1 MKLFLSGVN
10 KKRAILQR
18 LYFPRILPTL
28 AVLRVH
34 PARRVVLADLDRWRE
49 VRHLA
54 GTPTQALVYLLC
66 LHPEFRAL
74 VYWRLGAAGYVLR
87 LFAPPLRTLH
97 LLMPPSHVGPGLYVQ
112 HGDETFVAC
121 RRIGRNAWLNQGITV
136 GYTSDDDYPT
146 LGDEGT
152 LDSGCKVLVSVTLGD
167 GVVVGANAVV
177 LRDVPAG
184 ATVSPP
190 VARIVQGVRNSD
202 G

>member
-74 VYWRLGAAGYVLR
+74 VYWRSRGCRLRAA
-87 LFAPPLRTLH
+87 PLRAASANAG

-121 RRIGRNAWLNQGITV
+121 RQSA
-136 GYTSDDDYPT
+136 
-146 LGDEGT
+146 
-152 LDSGCKVLVSVTLGD
+152 
-167 GVVVGANAVV
+167 
-177 LRDVPAG
+177 
-184 ATVSPP
+184 ATRS
-190 VARIVQGVRNSD
+190 
-202 G
+202 